1 MSLCESLR
9 LSQGYCMVMVVLS
22 FSLSWIWGGP
32 WAEVGYFYGSSVA
45 LEMGFGG
52 SHRLQTDFRMD
63 SIDELGG
70 GYFHLLIGPS
80 TVLLPFPIGKLKNV
94 RSKYI

>member
-1 MSLCESLR
+1 MSHWESCGA
-9 LSQGYCMVMVVLS
+9 LSRR
-22 FSLSWIWGGP
+22 F
-32 WAEVGYFYGSSVA
+32 GYFYGSSVA

-70 GYFHLLIGPS
+70 GYFHLCAGEYGVPS
-80 TVLLPFPIGKLKNV
+80 PLPIGCL
-94 RSKYI
+94 

>member
-45 LEMGFGG
+45 LEMGFGE
-52 SHRLQTDFRMD
+52 SYRLQTAFRTV
-63 SIDELGG
+63 SLTALGG
-70 GYFHLLIGPS
+70 G
-80 TVLLPFPIGKLKNV
+80 
-94 RSKYI
+94 